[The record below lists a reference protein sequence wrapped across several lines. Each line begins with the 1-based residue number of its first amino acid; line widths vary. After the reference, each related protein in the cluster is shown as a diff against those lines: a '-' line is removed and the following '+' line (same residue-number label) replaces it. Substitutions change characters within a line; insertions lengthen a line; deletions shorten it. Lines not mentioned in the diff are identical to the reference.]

1 MNRPGLHDPVV
12 FDGDYVSPDV
22 RPSLIGRLAP
32 SLVFYSRIIGIVRRA
47 YLAARKGRF
56 DQTRLMIQ
64 SHETLRALERLGV
77 RVTVENLDVIARL
90 QSPCVIVA
98 NHMSTLETFVLPGLV
113 IPYRPITFVVKKS
126 LTEMAFFGPII
137 RNCDPIVVGRS
148 NPRDDLKAMLEGGVD
163 RLSGGTS
170 IAVFPQ
176 TTRSAH
182 FDPESFNSIGA
193 KLARRAGVP
202 LVPLALRSDA
212 WGTGKLIRDIG
223 PFRPN
228 LPVHFAFGN
237 AMEVKGNGR
246 AEHDAAV
253 EFIGQNLN
261 RWFSAEGLKGS
272 CLDS

>member
-1 MNRPGLHDPVV
+1 M
-12 FDGDYVSPDV
+12 
-22 RPSLIGRLAP
+22 
-32 SLVFYSRIIGIVRRA
+32 
-47 YLAARKGRF
+47 AARNGRF

-113 IPYRPITFVVKKS
+113 VPYRPITFVVKKS

-137 RNCDPIVVGRS
+137 RNCDPIIVGRS
-148 NPRDDLKAMLEGGVD
+148 NPRDDLKAMFEGGVD

-212 WGTGKLIRDIG
+212 WGTGQLIRDFG
-223 PFRPN
+223 PFRPA

-253 EFIGQNLN
+253 EFIGLNLR
-261 RWFSAEGLKGS
+261 RWFSAEGS
-272 CLDS
+272 LD